1 MNPENPD
8 DLAED
13 GKRLYKRGQYDQAA
27 ELFRR
32 AAGAYAQNGAS
43 LPAAETKNNLSVT
56 LLQAGKPLEALDAVR
71 GTDEVFAAAADRKR
85 QAMAIGNQA
94 AALEA
99 LGRSDEALEA
109 YSRAEAIFAELGE
122 GDLRAIVKKSMAAIL
137 LKRGEI
143 LQSGLNMVGSVEAK
157 SKPSLF
163 DRLLRFLLRFK
174 PW

>member
-13 GKRLYKRGQYDQAA
+13 GKRLFKRGQYDQAA

-32 AAGAYAQNGAS
+32 AADAYAQSEAG

-56 LLQAGKPLEALDAVR
+56 LLQAGKPFEALEAAR
-71 GTDEVFAAAADRKR
+71 GTDEVFSAASDRKR

-99 LGRSDEALEA
+99 LHRPDEALEA
-109 YSRAEAIFAELGE
+109 YARAEAIFAELGE
-122 GDLRAIVKKSMAAIL
+122 GDLRALVKKSMAAIR
-137 LKRGEI
+137 LKRGEV
-143 LQSGLNMVGSVEAK
+143 LQSALSMVGSVEAK
-157 SKPSLF
+157 SNPSLF
-163 DRLLRFLLRFK
+163 DRLLRFLLRLK